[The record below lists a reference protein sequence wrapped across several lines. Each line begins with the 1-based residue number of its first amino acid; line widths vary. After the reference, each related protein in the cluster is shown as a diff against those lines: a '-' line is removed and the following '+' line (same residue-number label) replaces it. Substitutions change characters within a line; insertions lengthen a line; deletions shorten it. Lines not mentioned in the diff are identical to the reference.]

1 MMPPMKTTSMSA
13 QPSFHRRLGQL
24 LVGLVGFGTSLAL
37 MVRAEL
43 GLGPWDVLH
52 QGVAERT
59 ELKIGT
65 VVIAMSA
72 LILVLWIPLR
82 QRPGLGT
89 LANVVVVG
97 LALNATLDLLPT
109 PDHLAARL
117 GLLAAGVVGNGAAT
131 GMYIGAGLGP
141 GPRDGLMT
149 GLAQRG
155 LSIRLARTLIELS
168 VLAIGWGL
176 GGLVGIGTVAYAISI
191 GPLAHYF
198 IPRLAIGPPTR
209 SSSPGASHPD
219 PTHSPR
225 ELEWRDCCSE

>member
-1 MMPPMKTTSMSA
+1 MSSH
-13 QPSFHRRLGQL
+13 PSFPRRFGQL
-24 LVGLVGFGTSLAL
+24 LAGLVGFGISLAL

-59 ELKIGT
+59 DLEIGT

-72 LILVLWIPLR
+72 LVLVLWIPLR

-97 LALNATLDLLPT
+97 VAVNATLALLPA

-117 GLLAAGVVGNGAAT
+117 GLLVAGVVGNGAAT

-198 IPRLAIGPPTR
+198 IPKLTIRSPTR
-209 SSSPGASHPD
+209 SSSSGPSDPD
-219 PTHSPR
+219 PPCVPKGI
-225 ELEWRDCCSE
+225 EWRDCCSA

>member
-1 MMPPMKTTSMSA
+1 MKESTTFVTA
-13 QPSFHRRLGQL
+13 QPAFRRRLGQL
-24 LVGLVGFGTSLAL
+24 LVGLVCFGISLAL

-52 QGVAERT
+52 QGIAERMDL
-59 ELKIGT
+59 EIGT
-65 VVIAMSA
+65 VVIAVSV
-72 LILVLWIPLR
+72 LILALWIPLR

-97 LALNATLDLLPT
+97 LAVNATLTLLPG

-117 GLLAAGVVGNGAAT
+117 ALLAAGVVSNGAAT

-155 LSIRLARTLIELS
+155 LSIRPLSGMNLIPVGPNLDEQLEHLGAE
-168 VLAIGWGL
+168 VL
-176 GGLVGIGTVAYAISI
+176 
-191 GPLAHYF
+191 
-198 IPRLAIGPPTR
+198 PRL
-209 SSSPGASHPD
+209 
-219 PTHSPR
+219 
-225 ELEWRDCCSE
+225 RDDLRGW

>member
-1 MMPPMKTTSMSA
+1 MIR
-13 QPSFHRRLGQL
+13 QPRFHRRFGQL
-24 LVGLVGFGTSLAL
+24 LVGLVGFGMSLAL

-52 QGVAERT
+52 QGIAQRT
-59 ELKIGT
+59 DLKIGT

-72 LILVLWIPLR
+72 LILVVWIPLR
-82 QRPGLGT
+82 QRPGIGT

-97 LALNATLDLLPT
+97 LALNATLTLLPS
-109 PDHLAARL
+109 PDHLAARV
-117 GLLAAGVVGNGAAT
+117 GLLGAGVVLNGAAT

-155 LSIRLARTLIELS
+155 LSIRRARTLIELS
-168 VLAIGWGL
+168 VLAIGWAL
-176 GGLVGIGTVAYAISI
+176 GGLVGVGTVAYAISI

-198 IPRLAIGPPTR
+198 IPTLTVGSPIQSSLPR
-209 SSSPGASHPD
+209 SPDLD
-219 PTHSPR
+219 PTCAPR
-225 ELEWRDCCSE
+225 EVEWRDCCSA

>member
-1 MMPPMKTTSMSA
+1 MKRPTLVTA
-13 QPSFHRRLGQL
+13 QPSFHRRLVQL
-24 LVGLVGFGTSLAL
+24 LVGLVGFGMSLAL

-59 ELKIGT
+59 GLRIGT

-72 LILVLWIPLR
+72 LVLVLWIPLR
-82 QRPGLGT
+82 QLPGLGT

-97 LALNATLDLLPT
+97 LAVNATLTVLPT
-109 PDHLAARL
+109 QDHLAARL

-131 GMYIGAGLGP
+131 GLYIGAKLGP

-168 VLAIGWGL
+168 VLAIGWTL
-176 GGLVGIGTVAYAISI
+176 GGLVGMGTVAYAISI

-198 IPRLAIGPPTR
+198 IPKLTVGSPTR
-209 SSSPGASHPD
+209 SSARGSPD
-219 PTHSPR
+219 PDTTCASR
-225 ELEWRDCCSE
+225 ELECRDCCSA

>member
-1 MMPPMKTTSMSA
+1 VIGPPA
-13 QPSFHRRLGQL
+13 FHWRLGQL
-24 LVGLVGFGTSLAL
+24 LVGLVGFGASLAL

-52 QGVAERT
+52 QGVAERMGF
-59 ELKIGT
+59 EIGT

-72 LILVLWIPLR
+72 VVLVLWIPLR

-89 LANVVVVG
+89 VANLVVVG
-97 LALNATLDLLPT
+97 LAANATLTLLPA
-109 PDHLAARL
+109 PDHLAVRL
-117 GLLAAGVVGNGAAT
+117 GLLAAGVIGNGAAT
-131 GMYIGAGLGP
+131 GLYIGAGLGP

-155 LSIRLARTLIELS
+155 LSMRLARTLIELS
-168 VLAIGWGL
+168 VLAIGWVL

-198 IPRLAIGPPTR
+198 IPKFTLGPSTR
-209 SSSPGASHPD
+209 SSSAPGSSNPD
-219 PTHSPR
+219 PPVAAK
-225 ELEWRDCCSE
+225 EVGWCDCCSA

>member
-1 MMPPMKTTSMSA
+1 VTDEESTTLVTAPPA
-13 QPSFHRRLGQL
+13 FLRRLVQL
-24 LVGLVGFGTSLAL
+24 LVGLVGFGISLAL

-52 QGVAERT
+52 QGMAERMGL
-59 ELKIGT
+59 EIGT

-72 LILVLWIPLR
+72 VVLVLWIPLR

-89 LANVVVVG
+89 LANVAVVG
-97 LALNATLDLLPT
+97 LAVNATLTMLPA
-109 PDHLAARL
+109 PDHLTARL
-117 GLLAAGVVGNGAAT
+117 GLLAAGVVCNGAAT

-176 GGLVGIGTVAYAISI
+176 GGLVGIGTVVYAISI

-198 IPRLAIGPPTR
+198 IPKFTLGPSAR
-209 SSSPGASHPD
+209 SSSPPSSD
-219 PTHSPR
+219 PTVSPR
-225 ELEWRDCCSE
+225 EVEWNGCCSA

>member
-1 MMPPMKTTSMSA
+1 MKASDEKPTTFMT
-13 QPSFHRRLGQL
+13 SFYRRLGRL
-24 LVGLVGFGTSLAL
+24 LVGLVGVGVSLAF

-59 ELKIGT
+59 DLKIGT
-65 VVIAMSA
+65 VVIVMSA
-72 LILVLWIPLR
+72 LVLVLWVPLR

-97 LALNATLDLLPT
+97 LAVNATLALLPGA
-109 PDHLAARL
+109 DHLAARL
-117 GLLAAGVVGNGAAT
+117 ILLVTGIVGNGVAT
-131 GMYIGAGLGP
+131 GMYIGAGLGS

-155 LSIRLARTLIELS
+155 RSIRLARTLIELS
-168 VLAIGWGL
+168 VLGVGWAL
-176 GGLVGIGTVAYAISI
+176 GGPVGIGTVAYAIGI

-198 IPRLAIGPPTR
+198 IPKLTIGPATE
-209 SSSPGASHPD
+209 SSSCGFSHHD
-219 PTHSPR
+219 PTCIPG
-225 ELEWRDCCSE
+225 EVEWRDCCSA

>member
-1 MMPPMKTTSMSA
+1 MSSH
-13 QPSFHRRLGQL
+13 PSFPRRLGQL
-24 LVGLVGFGTSLAL
+24 LAGLVGFGISLAF

-52 QGVAERT
+52 QGVAERADL
-59 ELKIGT
+59 EIGT
-65 VVIAMSA
+65 VVIALSA
-72 LILVLWIPLR
+72 LVLVLWVPLR

-97 LALNATLDLLPT
+97 LAVNATLTLLPT

-117 GLLAAGVVGNGAAT
+117 GLLVAGVVGNGAAT

-149 GLAQRG
+149 GLAEHG
-155 LSIRLARTLIELS
+155 LSIRLARTLIELT
-168 VLAIGWGL
+168 VLAIGWAL
-176 GGLVGIGTVAYAISI
+176 GGLVGVGTVAYAISI

-198 IPRLAIGPPTR
+198 IPKLTIGSSTR
-209 SSSPGASHPD
+209 SSSSDPPDPD
-219 PTHSPR
+219 PTSAPK
-225 ELEWRDCCSE
+225 EIEWRDCYSA